1 MLRQGPVDKNDGKP
15 CQTWELTI
23 RSVATHSHVQYHA
36 VDIHKQLNQRSW
48 GMRYMSKSMWT
59 SSEKQTLVFV
69 GSFKLQKLLSLS
81 HFHLASILPY
91 HLKTL
96 LDKSI
101 GPTPE
106 HQSTNT
112 TKLSQVSNATGT
124 PLDPILFHHFKT
136 CSHRPPCQAPGLG
149 SFLANVVY
157 RQVNVRQRFVDF
169 QCFCEGLWTKT
180 MANHAKHENHEK
192 FKRDLRQ
199 HTALSTT
206 TQLKSTNNWS
216 KDREQIW
223 GNQGELQL
231 KRCSYFRLLVRY
243 INHYSSSFKNAL
255 PIPLP
260 SCFHPMFP
268 CEGLVERST
277 RTPVHQ
283 HH

>member
-1 MLRQGPVDKNDGKP
+1 M
-15 CQTWELTI
+15 
-23 RSVATHSHVQYHA
+23 
-36 VDIHKQLNQRSW
+36 
-48 GMRYMSKSMWT
+48 
-59 SSEKQTLVFV
+59 
-69 GSFKLQKLLSLS
+69 
-81 HFHLASILPY
+81 
-91 HLKTL
+91 TL
-96 LDKSI
+96 L
-101 GPTPE
+101 E
-106 HQSTNT
+106 RCNSTEV
-112 TKLSQVSNATGT
+112 SQVSNATGT

-149 SFLANVVY
+149 SFLANVI
-157 RQVNVRQRFVDF
+157 QSKVNVRQRFVDF

-206 TQLKSTNNWS
+206 TQLKSTNSWS

-231 KRCSYFRLLVRY
+231 KRCSYFHSLVRY
-243 INHYSSSFKNAL
+243 INHYLSSFENAL

-268 CEGLVERST
+268 CEGLLEGST
-277 RTPVHQ
+277 RTPLDCILLYHSETWSHRPPSQAPGLCSFIANVILEQVNLRQRFVDFQCFCKGLWTKPMSNHVKHENFQ
-283 HH
+283 WGSQVCAAIRALLGT